1 LATIPAQQLSSVK
14 ALKRE
19 LQRCCGLSRFR
30 QRLLQDGSA
39 LDDMSMLEGTSDL
52 QLVLLPFSSASQ
64 QQADELADAAGEGEV
79 SLVEELL
86 QRPQDPD
93 AHDRNGETPLYR
105 ASMVGCTETARL
117 LLEAGA
123 NFDLACGQH
132 HLTALVVA
140 AGLGHVDTVRVLL
153 QAGADQD
160 GRDNLWD

>member
-1 LATIPAQQLSSVK
+1 
-14 ALKRE
+14 
-19 LQRCCGLSRFR
+19 
-30 QRLLQDGSA
+30 
-39 LDDMSMLEGTSDL
+39 
-52 QLVLLPFSSASQ
+52 
-64 QQADELADAAGEGEV
+64 
-79 SLVEELL
+79 ELL

-160 GRDNLWD
+160 KRCAGICGSDEGSKLLREVGLEEDRIDAICGQDGVTALGAAASHGEVTTMRLLLESKPYHIAVHV